1 MNALPPGYFMLS
13 IGVMIVVHL
22 AVPLVRCVPTP
33 WNAIGAVPLLG
44 GIVMAVIADRLFA
57 RCETTIYPFAE
68 PSVLVVEGPFRYTRN
83 PMYLGLILA
92 LIGLALLLGTLTPW
106 LVIVPF
112 GLILDRTFVRYEQR
126 TMQERFGDD
135 YRAYMQRVR
144 RWL

>member
-1 MNALPPGYFMLS
+1 MHALPPGYFMLS
-13 IGVMIVVHL
+13 IGVMIVLHL
-22 AVPLVRCVPTP
+22 AVPLVRCVPIP
-33 WNAIGAVPLLG
+33 WNTIGAVPLLG

-57 RCETTIYPFAE
+57 RRETTIYPFAE

-144 RWL
+144 RWI

>member
-57 RCETTIYPFAE
+57 RRETTIYPFAE

>member
-1 MNALPPGYFMLS
+1 MLS